1 MDSDLYSTDDEEKV
15 DVELYFTADAID
27 AAVAFGEWFIQHYV
41 LGDPIH
47 NHRG

>member
-1 MDSDLYSTDDEEKV
+1 MDSDLYSTDDEEKGN
-15 DVELYFTADAID
+15 VEFTADAID